1 VANRIGIRRETKGPW
16 ERRSP
21 LVPSAVRRL
30 ARDRGLEVVV
40 QPSARRVFSDKEFV
54 RAGAVVSDDLST
66 AQVVL
71 GIKEIPTHLLEPRTA
86 YLFFAHVIKG
96 QRYNMPML
104 ARLLELGCTLV
115 DYEKICDDTGR
126 RLVFFGRFA
135 GLAGMIDSLWA
146 LGQRLSWEGLDTPF
160 AALRPAHGY
169 DSLAEAQKAI
179 RAAGD
184 AVLARGL
191 PAGLTPL
198 IIGILGYGNVARG
211 ARELLADLP
220 TTEIAPDQVAD
231 AAAGRG
237 TSPSGIF
244 QVTYK
249 EQHVVR
255 PREADHTFD
264 LQDYYDHPGR
274 YRGCFA
280 PHLEHLT
287 VLLNC
292 NYWDHRYSR
301 LVKLDHL
308 RALWARPSPPRLR
321 VIGDLSCDIAGS
333 MECTVRSTD
342 PGDPVYVWDPDSGDV
357 ASGVAG
363 HGPVVLAVDILPA
376 ELPRDASEAFSEIL
390 MPFLP
395 ALAAADLGRDFS
407 DLALPPELK
416 RAVIAHRGDLTPS
429 YRYLEA
435 DLATTPSTRG

>member
-21 LVPSAVRRL
+21 LVPQAIRRL
-30 ARDRGLEVVV
+30 TRDRGLEVVV
-40 QPSARRVFSDKEFV
+40 QPSARRVFPDKEFV
-54 RAGAVVSDDLST
+54 RAGAIVSDDLST

-86 YLFFAHVIKG
+86 YLFFSHVIKG

-115 DYEKICDDTGR
+115 DYEKVCDDTGR
-126 RLVFFGRFA
+126 RLIFFGRFA
-135 GLAGMIDSLWA
+135 GLAGMIDALWA
-146 LGQRLSWEGLDTPF
+146 FGQRLAWEGTDTPF
-160 AALRPAHGY
+160 AELKPAHGY
-169 DSLAEAQKAI
+169 DSLAEAQAAI
-179 RAAGD
+179 RKAGE

-191 PAGLTPL
+191 PAGLAPL
-198 IIGILGYGNVARG
+198 IVGITGYGNVARG
-211 ARELLADLP
+211 VREILAELP
-220 TTEIAPDQVAD
+220 TTEITPEQVAD
-231 AAAGRG
+231 ASTGRIP
-237 TSPSGIF
+237 SPSGIF
-244 QVTYK
+244 QVTYQ
-249 EQHVVR
+249 ERHVVR

-264 LQDYYDHPGR
+264 LEDYYAHPGR

-287 VLLNC
+287 VLVNC

-308 RALWARPSPPRLR
+308 RALWARPHPPRLR
-321 VIGDLSCDIAGS
+321 VIGDLSCDIEGS
-333 MECTVRSTD
+333 VECTVRATD
-342 PGDPVYVWDPDSGDV
+342 PGDPVYVWDPDSGEV
-357 ASGVAG
+357 TSGVAG
-363 HGPVVLAVDILPA
+363 RGPVVLAVDILPA
-376 ELPRDASEAFSEIL
+376 ELPRDASEAFSNIL
-390 MPFLP
+390 MPYIP
-395 ALAAADLGRDFS
+395 ALAAADFGRDFS

-416 RAVIAHRGDLTPS
+416 RAVIVHRGELTPA